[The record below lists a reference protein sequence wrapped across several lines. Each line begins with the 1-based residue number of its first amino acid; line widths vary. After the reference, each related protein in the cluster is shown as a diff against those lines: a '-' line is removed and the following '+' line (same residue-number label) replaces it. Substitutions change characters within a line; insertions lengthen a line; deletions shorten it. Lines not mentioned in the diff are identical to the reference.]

1 MKKLL
6 IITTGI
12 AILSLTS
19 CSKEES
25 LMTEC
30 QKSYKEYQIEV
41 SNGNFS
47 RQQLDFVNQRY
58 KAKYPKCAEQ
68 FNY

>member
-1 MKKLL
+1 MRK
-6 IITTGI
+6 IILTSVIGM
-12 AILSLTS
+12 ALLTS

-25 LMTEC
+25 LINEC
-30 QKSYKEYQIEV
+30 QKSYKEYQLEV
-41 SNGNFS
+41 YNGNFS

>member
-1 MKKLL
+1 MRK
-6 IITTGI
+6 IILTSVIGM
-12 AILSLTS
+12 ALLTS
-19 CSKEES
+19 CTKEES

-30 QKSYKEYQIEV
+30 QKSYKEYQLEV
-41 SNGNFS
+41 SNGNFG
-47 RQQLDFVNQRY
+47 RQQLDLLNQRY

>member
-1 MKKLL
+1 MKKLI
-6 IITTGI
+6 IITTSI

-19 CSKEES
+19 CAKED
-25 LMTEC
+25 LITEC
-30 QKSYKEYQIEV
+30 KKSYKEYQLEV

-47 RQQLDFVNQRY
+47 RQQLDLLNQRY

>member
-1 MKKLL
+1 MRK
-6 IITTGI
+6 IILTSVIGM
-12 AILSLTS
+12 ALLTS
-19 CSKEES
+19 CAKED

-30 QKSYKEYQIEV
+30 KKSYKEYQLEV
-41 SNGNFS
+41 SNGNFG
-47 RQQLDFVNQRY
+47 RQQLDLLNQRY

>member
-1 MKKLL
+1 MKKLI
-6 IITTGI
+6 IITTSI
-12 AILSLTS
+12 ALLTLTS
-19 CSKEES
+19 FAKED

-30 QKSYKEYQIEV
+30 QKYYKEYQIEV